1 MSFVAMIFGW
11 NGGTSIG
18 TVPLD
23 ALVSEKTSLNSRATE
38 YAVEDGP
45 PVTDHVVQESEVL
58 TLDGWVTAAEVS
70 LLGGLVAGAG
80 TALRGGGMLGSLTGG
95 AGRSKLIG
103 AKEALR
109 KIHTDRLPIT
119 VTTGLDVYVDFVM
132 ERCEIGR
139 SNEGGDRFEISADFK
154 RIRKVSLRQADI
166 PPEKTSGTA
175 TGKSGQTKT
184 NAGKTNGTS
193 PTEKEQSVLKG
204 NTGNTIGKLGK
215 VLGGIFGG

>member
-80 TALRGGGMLGSLTGG
+80 SALRGGGMLGSLTGG

-109 KIHTDRLPIT
+109 KIHADRLPIT

-154 RIRKVSLRQADI
+154 KIRKVALRQADI
-166 PPEKTSGTA
+166 PPEKTSGSA
-175 TGKSGQTKT
+175 SGKAGQTKT
-184 NAGKTNGTS
+184 NAGKTNGAE
-193 PTEKEQSVLKG
+193 PTPKQKTDL
-204 NTGNTIGKLGK
+204 GKLTGR
-215 VLGGIFGG
+215 GI